1 MGKKQKKN
9 PCLGKTSFLPIS
21 PAQLHSKHFSSPCV
35 LAACYIQS
43 LHWGNSR
50 CREGCGHYI
59 AVSLWHSFL
68 LMFFLCSSMG
78 SPQAEILSCKSASA
92 WVLHRLQFLWEFLHL
107 LWRFSMGC
115 REYLLWGA
123 DLPQVAWNI
132 CSTMEHLLLLSFLGL
147 FYSFLLC
154 LSSWYLLPFL
164 KCFHRVTLNF
174 ANWISLW

>member
-1 MGKKQKKN
+1 MGKKQKKKN

-50 CREGCGHYI
+50 CREGCGHFI

-107 LWRFSMGC
+107 LWRFSTGSLQAAGNIC
-115 REYLLWGA
+115 SGV
-123 DLPQVAWNI
+123 DLPQVAGNI
-132 CSTMEHLLLLSFLGL
+132 CSTMEHLLLLSCFSLA
-147 FYSFLLC
+147 FI
-154 LSSWYLLPFL
+154 LSSCACPVDIYCPFL
-164 KCFHRVTLNF
+164 NMFSQSHPELC
-174 ANWISLW
+174 